1 LNEEQ
6 TTVIDGKAFLE
17 GLDGKARAFASSA
30 RATLQANDELCS
42 WLLDPLARWARAA
55 YGDRAFEDAAKG
67 YAQYCMGVWKSQQGY
82 ERSGRYTPETMPE
95 LVSEVYEQEGYMVPY
110 MWAAI
115 LIYPFWPS
123 MIRHIALYREDFLK
137 ALPTGSRVL
146 ELASGHGVMG
156 LLAAETRPD
165 IRVDGF
171 DISPP
176 AVAVSNRLRSVSSHA
191 DRVHFEVKNALKLE
205 LGEAAGTYQ
214 GIIAAMLAEHLE
226 DPRPLFEVIAH
237 HLAPDGLV
245 FFSTALESAQR
256 DHTFEFH
263 RESEPL
269 KMAEEVGLRVTKLVC
284 DAGNPVPGGRFL
296 PRALGMILCKR

>member
-1 LNEEQ
+1 V
-6 TTVIDGKAFLE
+6 TDAKAFLR
-17 GLDGKARAFASSA
+17 GLDSKAKTFAPAA
-30 RATLQANDELCS
+30 RATFEANEELGS
-42 WLLDPLARWARAA
+42 WMLDPLARWAEAA

-67 YAQYCMGVWKSQQGY
+67 YAKYCMGVWKSQQLY
-82 ERSGRYTPETMPE
+82 EKTGRYTPESMPE
-95 LVSEVYEQEGYMVPY
+95 LVSEVYEDEGYMVPY

-123 MIRHIALYREDFLK
+123 MINHIALYRDDFLK
-137 ALPTGSRVL
+137 ALPPGAKLL

-156 LLAAETRPD
+156 LLAAETRAD
-165 IRVDGF
+165 IQVNGF

-176 AVAVSNRLRSVSSHA
+176 AVAVSNRLRSVSGH
-191 DRVHFEVKNALKLE
+191 DRRVNFEVKNALQLN
-205 LGEAAGTYQ
+205 LTDSPRTYQ

-226 DPRPLFEVIAH
+226 DPRPLFKVIAH
-237 HLAPDGLV
+237 HLADDGLV

-263 RESEPL
+263 HESEPVT
-269 KMAEEVGLRVTKLVC
+269 MAEEVGLRVTQLVS

-296 PRALGMILCKR
+296 PRALGMILSRR

>member
-1 LNEEQ
+1 
-6 TTVIDGKAFLE
+6 
-17 GLDGKARAFASSA
+17 
-30 RATLQANDELCS
+30 
-42 WLLDPLARWARAA
+42 
-55 YGDRAFEDAAKG
+55 
-67 YAQYCMGVWKSQQGY
+67 MGVWKSQQLY
-82 ERSGRYTPETMPE
+82 EKNGRYTPEPMPE

-123 MIRHIALYREDFLK
+123 MINHIALYRDDFLK
-137 ALPTGSRVL
+137 ALPPNARLL

-165 IRVDGF
+165 IQVNGF

-176 AVAVSNRLRSVSSHA
+176 AVAVSNRLRGVSGNEH
-191 DRVHFEVKNALKLE
+191 RVTFEVKNALKLN
-205 LGEAAGTYQ
+205 LGESRGTYQ

-237 HLAPDGLV
+237 HLADDGFV

-269 KMAEEVGLRVTKLVC
+269 KMAEEVGLRVTRLVC
-284 DAGNPVPGGRFL
+284 DAGSPVPGGRFL
-296 PRALGMILCKR
+296 PRALGMILRRR

>member
-1 LNEEQ
+1 MKEAE
-6 TTVIDGKAFLE
+6 AFLR
-17 GLDGKARAFASSA
+17 GLDSKAKTFAPSA
-30 RATLQANDELCS
+30 RATVEANQGLCS
-42 WLLDPLARWARAA
+42 WLLDPLARWAGAA

-67 YAQYCMGVWKSQQGY
+67 YAKYCMGVWKSQQLY
-82 ERSGRYTPETMPE
+82 EKTGRYTPEPMPE
-95 LVSEVYEQEGYMVPY
+95 LVSEVYEDEGYMVPY

-123 MIRHIALYREDFLK
+123 MINHIALYRDDFVK
-137 ALPTGSRVL
+137 SLPPGAKLL

-156 LLAAETRPD
+156 LLAAETRAD
-165 IRVDGF
+165 IHVSGF

-176 AVAVSNRLRSVSSHA
+176 AVAVSNRLLGVSGHR
-191 DRVHFEVKNALKLE
+191 DRVNFEVKDALKLSLSE
-205 LGEAAGTYQ
+205 SPGTYQ

-226 DPRPLFEVIAH
+226 DPRPLFKVIAH
-237 HLAPDGLV
+237 HLADDGLV

-263 RESEPL
+263 NESEPI

-284 DAGNPVPGGRFL
+284 DAGSPAPGGRFL
-296 PRALGMILCKR
+296 PRALGMVLRRR